1 MKLRKEDFT
10 LVANVADVMSRIAY
24 FAAPANYVFALRDKD
39 PFSMFLV
46 TKEDFSGL
54 NADASNEIEI
64 TNGTI
69 VDSDVLGDDGGA
81 CVAYETTSTP
91 PARIVITGIDYAT
104 NKVTVTMPAAKT
116 AARLLYIFKEG
127 EAEIRQEAPEG
138 SSSIFVPLW
147 NGRVEDLHTL
157 NHLDRN
163 VNQLFKLG
171 KSAMIAPDFRFALWL
186 NSSVVVDW
194 SALALN
200 ARLEFFTLRLERY
213 RFPADLEKRIL
224 EALTTKA

>member
-1 MKLRKEDFT
+1 MKLKREDFT
-10 LVANVADVMSRIAY
+10 VLAYVADVMSRIAY
-24 FAAPANYVFALRDKD
+24 FAAPANYVFTLRDKD

-46 TKEDFSGL
+46 TKEDFTGL
-54 NADASNEIEI
+54 TPDASNEIPI

-81 CVAYETTSTP
+81 CVAYETTSATP
-91 PARIVITGIDYAT
+91 VRIAITAINYVT
-104 NKVTVTMPAAKT
+104 NTVTVTMPAAKT
-116 AARLLYIFKEG
+116 AARLYYIFKEG

-157 NHLDRN
+157 NQLDRE
-163 VNQLFKLG
+163 VNDLFKLG
-171 KSAMIAPDFRFALWL
+171 KSCLLAPDFRFALWL

-194 SALALN
+194 NALALN
-200 ARLEFFTLRLERY
+200 ARLEFFTLRLPRY